1 MNYGSHSKRKGQ
13 IGYMGTIPEK
23 QTLKM
28 LLRIRGVEVTS
39 SQTLLYLW
47 EMYQIVSFYE

>member
-1 MNYGSHSKRKGQ
+1 MNCGSHSKNKGNM
-13 IGYMGTIPEK
+13 GYMGTIPEK

-28 LLRIRGVEVTS
+28 LLRIREVEVTS

-47 EMYQIVSFYE
+47 EMYQIFSFYE

>member
-1 MNYGSHSKRKGQ
+1 MKRKESM
-13 IGYMGTIPEK
+13 GYMGTIPEE

-28 LLRIRGVEVTS
+28 LLRIRGVEVTFF
-39 SQTLLYLW
+39 QTLLYLW